1 MILLHLLSRLAYLLR
16 SPFRKDLRLRQ
27 KIEFGVPIFDERRL
41 CVLLLIILRLV
52 WFSLCFESDVFA
64 RFLGAFI
71 FLSEC
76 FFLSFGD
83 VGDKIDIFLLI
94 LIIAPKNQF
103 FLYAALQLF
112 ELLDICLE
120 KTSHFFAEL
129 IPKNLLY
136 IGQLNHYIPCV

>member
-1 MILLHLLSRLAYLLR
+1 MS
-16 SPFRKDLRLRQ
+16 
-27 KIEFGVPIFDERRL
+27 VFDECRL

-52 WFSLCFESDVFA
+52 WFFLCFESDVFA
-64 RFLGAFI
+64 RLLGAFS

-76 FFLSFGD
+76 FFLGLGD

-120 KTSHFFAEL
+120 KTSDFFA
-129 IPKNLLY
+129 
-136 IGQLNHYIPCV
+136 